1 MWRRRRERRKQRRR
15 RSEWKG
21 DRNSG
26 GSTHEAWSGP
36 AGKARNPPFE
46 MGRLTVSG
54 CVEEH
59 VSYQRCL

>member
-1 MWRRRRERRKQRRR
+1 MRRRRRERRRQRRR

-26 GSTHEAWSGP
+26 GSTHEARSGL
-36 AGKARNPPFE
+36 AGKAQNPLFE
-46 MGRLTVSG
+46 MGWLTVSG

-59 VSYQRCL
+59 VSY